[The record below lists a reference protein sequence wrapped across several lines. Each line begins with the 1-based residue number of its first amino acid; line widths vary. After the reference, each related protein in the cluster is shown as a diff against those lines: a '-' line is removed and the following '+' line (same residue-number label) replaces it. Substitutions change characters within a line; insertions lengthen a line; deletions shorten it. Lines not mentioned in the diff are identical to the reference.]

1 MRRGGPSKN
10 ATACSIVR
18 WESDMPQGENRS
30 HQSTRHFRGPVSRRA
45 SRRGGGGGKRELVV
59 SSISQTE
66 RARFRRRLRVVPYI
80 RLSGQWLE
88 RLGFAR
94 GCRLEVT
101 SGRKRIVL
109 TVVEEDGWVPVR
121 GR

>member
-1 MRRGGPSKN
+1 
-10 ATACSIVR
+10 
-18 WESDMPQGENRS
+18 MPQRENGSRRS
-30 HQSTRHFRGPVSRRA
+30 NRRFGGQTSRRA

-59 SSISQTE
+59 SLISQTARE
-66 RARFRRRLRVVPYI
+66 RFGRRLRVVPYI

-88 RLGFAR
+88 RLGFAH

-101 SGRKRIVL
+101 SGQKRIVL
-109 TVVEEDGWVPVR
+109 TVVEEDGSAVW